1 MNLSFRTRM
10 LPWALLTSLAVGL
23 WAQSPGAAAANFSI
37 WFVVVYAAQ
46 EIADAIR
53 ARSHGDNNERQG

>member
-1 MNLSFRTRM
+1 MKLSFRTRM
-10 LPWALLTSLAVGL
+10 LPWGLLTSLAVGL
-23 WAQSPGAAAANFSI
+23 CAQSPGAAAANFSI

-53 ARSHGDNNERQG
+53 AKKNGDAHDDD